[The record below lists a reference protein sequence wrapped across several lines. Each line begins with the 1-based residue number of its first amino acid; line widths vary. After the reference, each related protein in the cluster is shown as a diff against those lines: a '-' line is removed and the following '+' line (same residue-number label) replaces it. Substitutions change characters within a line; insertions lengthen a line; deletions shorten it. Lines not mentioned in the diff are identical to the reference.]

1 MACVSGLTNGVFSYV
16 DCCGI
21 LQTGVSLGESIC
33 LDEAYSGS
41 SFGVYIAS
49 GQSCTQNCNQ
59 GTLSYSFQVTGVCDT
74 SYGQI
79 TFTPSGGIP
88 PYTIDPVTPTGTT
101 LTAQTSSGEITFTG
115 LTGGT
120 YVFRLN
126 DSQGLQNNE
135 LYINTI
141 ISNCFEA
148 NVYGVSGS
156 TCGLSNGYINIT
168 ATTSAS
174 PYTII
179 VYKDGDVFDVSTE
192 ATLPVTY
199 SNLPSGVYY
208 ATVFD
213 YGSVTANTENFVI
226 DSSVGV
232 DFGFWKVNT
241 STCVIDKG
249 KLAVTGLTGTGPYTF
264 LWSNNETTQLVTGLT
279 QGTYSV
285 TVTDALGCSTTK
297 SELIG
302 TADPIGLGL
311 LTAVNP
317 SCFSNDGSLTFTLTG
332 GTVPFYYSASTYE
345 VGYTLSDTFTISNL
359 AGGAYQVLVR
369 DANFCEVIL
378 NGTINTVNGFN
389 VVEIATTQSSCNQ
402 TSGEIGVTIEGANN
416 YYTYA
421 ISGLTTNYTNGIT
434 TQSQTHNFTN
444 LSNDTYLL
452 VISGSGT
459 NCSYS
464 EFITIS
470 SVDKFQVNYTATTAS
485 CGLNNGVI
493 SVEVGTGYTGVLDYV
508 LSDGQSIID
517 TPSTAYTFSNLVSGQ
532 YTLSVTDSENCTV
545 YKDFEITT
553 TGELAFMV
561 NAVDCTG
568 TNDGSATVLINKGNP
583 TFTYEWSD
591 NVPGNPTGSTVTGLS
606 GGTYDVI
613 VTDSSGCS
621 NKQIFDILCGNSN
634 IVSYQ
639 IVNLCVNEFN
649 TQSGNKRGFSEMLNE
664 GFLDLTNGYTN
675 CILSSA
681 TFNCNIDINGTAY
694 TQSFYTTNNFSD
706 VPSDA
711 LWQSTIEGIL
721 SSISEIGS
729 YNVNLINNTL
739 QINSNCDGDSDP
751 LGGKPITIELE
762 IDYTLNCESSG
773 DTMCFNFS
781 SSTYVSNVTASPEGI
796 NNNRPY
802 YTFSRGGITCYVYWD
817 DVYNVW
823 VFSETLGGDID
834 NSFST
839 LDNFYNPNPLSDM
852 TYTWQDG
859 PESGTFKMN
868 TSTSGTCP
876 YKQFQDLTNFEFMT
890 GVPYEFQ

>member
-1 MACVSGLTNGVFSYV
+1 MACVSGLTNGVYSYV
-16 DCCGI
+16 DCCGL
-21 LQTGVSLGESIC
+21 LQTGVSLGQSIC
-33 LDEAYSGS
+33 LDESFTGT
-41 SFGVYIAS
+41 SFGVYIAT
-49 GQSCTQNCNQ
+49 GQTCTQDCNQ
-59 GTLSYSFQVTGVCDT
+59 GTLSYSFQVSGVCDT
-74 SYGQI
+74 GLGTVEI
-79 TFTPSGGIP
+79 AAFGGIP
-88 PYTIDPVTPTGTT
+88 GYTMDPVTPLGSG
-101 LTAQTSSGEITFTG
+101 LSAQTGNGPFTFTG

-141 ISNCFEA
+141 ISDCFVA
-148 NVYGVSGS
+148 NVYDVSGS
-156 TCGLSNGYINIT
+156 TCGVSNGYVNIT

-174 PYTII
+174 PYTVI
-179 VYKDGDVFDVSTE
+179 VYKDGGVFDVSTSP
-192 ATLPVTY
+192 TFPVTY
-199 SNLPSGVYY
+199 SNLSSGVYY

-226 DSSVGV
+226 NESVGV

-241 STCVIDKG
+241 SNCVIDKG

-264 LWSNNETTQLVTGLT
+264 LWSNNETDQLITGLT

-285 TVTDALGCSTTK
+285 TVTDSLGCSTTK
-297 SELIG
+297 SEVIG
-302 TADPIGLGL
+302 AADPIGLGFL
-311 LTAVNP
+311 EANNP

-345 VGYTLSDTFTISNL
+345 VGYTLSNTFTISNL
-359 AGGAYQVLVR
+359 AGGAYQVFVR
-369 DANFCEVIL
+369 DANFCNVML
-378 NGTINTVNGFN
+378 NGTLNSVNGFN
-389 VVEIATTQSSCNQ
+389 VVDIATTQSSCNQ
-402 TSGEIGVTIEGANN
+402 TSGKIKIDIEGANN

-421 ISGLTTNYTNGIT
+421 ISGLTTNNTNGVT
-434 TQSQTHNFTN
+434 TQSQTHTFTD

-452 VISGSGT
+452 VISGAGT

-470 SVDKFQVNYTATTAS
+470 SVEKFQVNYTATTAS
-485 CGLNNGVI
+485 CALNNGTI

-532 YTLSVTDSENCTV
+532 YTLSVTDNENCTV
-545 YKDFEITT
+545 TKDFEITT
-553 TGELAFMV
+553 TGELAFIV

-568 TNDGSATVLINKGNP
+568 TNDGSASVIVNKGNP
-583 TFTYEWSD
+583 TFNYEWSD

-606 GGTYDVI
+606 GGTYTVVVI
-613 VTDSSGCS
+613 DSNGCS
-621 NKQIFDILCGNSN
+621 NKQTFDILCGNSN

-649 TQSGNKRGFSEMLNE
+649 TSSGNKRGFSEMLNE
-664 GFLDLTNGYTN
+664 GFLDLSNKYTN
-675 CILSSA
+675 CVLSSA
-681 TFNCNIDINGTAY
+681 TFNCNIDINGSAY
-694 TQSFYTTNNFSD
+694 TQSFYTTTNFSN

-711 LWQSTIEGIL
+711 LWQTTIESIL

-729 YNVNLINNTL
+729 YNVNLVNNTL

-773 DTMCFNFS
+773 NTMCFSYS
-781 SSTYVSNVTASPEGI
+781 SDTMGYKFEGDPIGI

-802 YTFSRGGITCYVYWD
+802 YYIDYNGFTAYVYWN

-823 VFSETLGGDID
+823 VFSQDLND
-834 NSFST
+834 NIENAYSI
-839 LDNFYNPNPLSDM
+839 LDNFYNASPESDM
-852 TYTWQDG
+852 TYLWEDG
-859 PESGTFKMN
+859 GQSGSYKMGD
-868 TSTSGTCP
+868 STIGSCP
-876 YKQFQDLTNFEFMT
+876 
-890 GVPYEFQ
+890 

>member
-1 MACVSGLTNGVFSYV
+1 MACVSGLTNGVYSYV
-16 DCCGI
+16 DCCGL
-21 LQTGVSLGESIC
+21 LQTGVSLGQSIC
-33 LDEAYSGS
+33 LDESFTGT
-41 SFGVYIAS
+41 SFGVYIAT
-49 GQSCTQNCNQ
+49 GQTCTQDCNQ
-59 GTLSYSFQVTGVCDT
+59 GTLSYSFQVSGVCDT
-74 SYGQI
+74 GLGTVEI
-79 TFTPSGGIP
+79 AAFGGIP
-88 PYTIDPVTPTGTT
+88 GYTMDPVTPLGSG
-101 LTAQTSSGEITFTG
+101 LSAQTGNGPFTFTG

-141 ISNCFEA
+141 ISNCFVA
-148 NVYGVSGS
+148 NVYNVSGS
-156 TCGLSNGYINIT
+156 TCGVSNGYVNIT

-174 PYTII
+174 PYTVI
-179 VYKDGDVFDVSTE
+179 VYKDGGVFDVSTSP
-192 ATLPVTY
+192 TFPVTY
-199 SNLPSGVYY
+199 SNLSSGVYY

-226 DSSVGV
+226 NESVGV

-241 STCVIDKG
+241 SNCVIDKG

-264 LWSNNETTQLVTGLT
+264 LWSNNETDQLITGLT

-285 TVTDALGCSTTK
+285 TVTDSLGCSTTK
-297 SELIG
+297 SEVIG
-302 TADPIGLGL
+302 AADPIGLGFL
-311 LTAVNP
+311 EANNP

-359 AGGAYQVLVR
+359 AGGAYQVFVR
-369 DANFCEVIL
+369 DANFCNVML
-378 NGTINTVNGFN
+378 NGTLNSVNGFN
-389 VVEIATTQSSCNQ
+389 VVDIATTQSSCNQ
-402 TSGEIGVTIEGANN
+402 TSGKIKIDIEGANN

-421 ISGLTTNYTNGIT
+421 ISGLTTNYTNGVT
-434 TQSQTHNFTN
+434 TQSQTHTFND

-452 VISGSGT
+452 VISGAGT

-470 SVDKFQVNYTATTAS
+470 SVEKFQVNYTATTAS
-485 CGLNNGVI
+485 CALNNGTI
-493 SVEVGTGYTGVLDYV
+493 SIEVGTGYTGVLDYV

-532 YTLSVTDSENCTV
+532 YTLSVTDNENCTV
-545 YKDFEITT
+545 TKDFEITT
-553 TGELAFMV
+553 TGELAFIV

-568 TNDGSATVLINKGNP
+568 TNDGSASVIVNKGNP
-583 TFTYEWSD
+583 TFNYEWSD

-606 GGTYDVI
+606 GGTYTVVVI
-613 VTDSSGCS
+613 DSNGCS
-621 NKQIFDILCGNSN
+621 NKQTFDILCGNSN

-649 TQSGNKRGFSEMLNE
+649 TSSGNKRGFSEMLNE
-664 GFLDLTNGYTN
+664 GFLDLSNKYTN
-675 CILSSA
+675 CVLSSA
-681 TFNCNIDINGTAY
+681 TFNCNIDINGSAY
-694 TQSFYTTNNFSD
+694 TQSFYTTTNFSN

-711 LWQSTIEGIL
+711 LWQTTIESIL

-729 YNVNLINNTL
+729 YNVNLVNNTL

-773 DTMCFNFS
+773 NTMCFNFS

-802 YTFSRGGITCYVYWD
+802 YTFPRGGITCYVYWD

-839 LDNFYNPNPLSDM
+839 LDNFYNPNPVSDM

-859 PESGTFKMN
+859 PESDTFKMN

-876 YKQFQDLTNFEFMT
+876 YKQFQTLTNFEFMT

>member
-1 MACVSGLTNGVFSYV
+1 MACVSGLTNGVYSYV
-16 DCCGI
+16 DCCGL
-21 LQTGVSLGESIC
+21 LQTGVSLGQSIC
-33 LDEAYSGS
+33 LDESFTGT
-41 SFGVYIAS
+41 SFGVYIAT
-49 GQSCTQNCNQ
+49 GQTCTQDCNQ
-59 GTLSYSFQVTGVCDT
+59 GTLSYSFQVSGVCDT
-74 SYGQI
+74 GLGTVEI
-79 TFTPSGGIP
+79 AAFGGIP
-88 PYTIDPVTPTGTT
+88 GYTMDPVTPLGSG
-101 LTAQTSSGEITFTG
+101 LSAQTGNGSFTFTG

-141 ISNCFEA
+141 ISNCFVA
-148 NVYGVSGS
+148 NVYNVSGS
-156 TCGLSNGYINIT
+156 TCGVSNGYVNIT

-174 PYTII
+174 PYTVI
-179 VYKDGDVFDVSTE
+179 VYKDGGVFDVSTSP
-192 ATLPVTY
+192 TFPVTY
-199 SNLPSGVYY
+199 SNLSYGVYY

-226 DSSVGV
+226 NESVGV

-241 STCVIDKG
+241 SNCVIDKG

-264 LWSNNETTQLVTGLT
+264 LWSNNETDQLITGLT

-285 TVTDALGCSTTK
+285 TVTDSLGCSTTK
-297 SELIG
+297 SEVIG
-302 TADPIGLGL
+302 AADPIGLGFL
-311 LTAVNP
+311 DANNP

-359 AGGAYQVLVR
+359 AGGAYQVFVR
-369 DANFCEVIL
+369 DANFCNVML
-378 NGTINTVNGFN
+378 NGTLNSVNGFN
-389 VVEIATTQSSCNQ
+389 VVDIATTQSSCNQ
-402 TSGEIGVTIEGANN
+402 TSGKIKIDIEGANN

-421 ISGLTTNYTNGIT
+421 ISGLTTNNTNGVT
-434 TQSQTHNFTN
+434 TQSQTHTFTD

-452 VISGSGT
+452 VISGAGT

-470 SVDKFQVNYTATTAS
+470 SVEKFQVNYTATTAS
-485 CGLNNGVI
+485 CALNNGTI
-493 SVEVGTGYTGVLDYV
+493 SIEVGTGYTGVLDYV

-532 YTLSVTDSENCTV
+532 YTLSVTDNENCTV
-545 YKDFEITT
+545 TKDFEITT
-553 TGELAFMV
+553 TGELAFIV

-568 TNDGSATVLINKGNP
+568 TNDGSASVIVNKGNP
-583 TFTYEWSD
+583 TFNYEWSD

-606 GGTYDVI
+606 GGTYTVVVI
-613 VTDSSGCS
+613 DSNGCS
-621 NKQIFDILCGNSN
+621 NKQTFDILCGNSN

-649 TQSGNKRGFSEMLNE
+649 TSSGNKRGFSEMLNE
-664 GFLDLTNGYTN
+664 GFLDLSNKYTN
-675 CILSSA
+675 CVLSSA
-681 TFNCNIDINGTAY
+681 TFNCNIDINGSAY
-694 TQSFYTTNNFSD
+694 TQSFYTTTNFSN

-711 LWQSTIEGIL
+711 LWQTTIESIL

-729 YNVNLINNTL
+729 YNVNLVNNTL

-773 DTMCFNFS
+773 NTMCFSYS
-781 SSTYVSNVTASPEGI
+781 SDTMGYKFEGVPIGI

-802 YTFSRGGITCYVYWD
+802 YFIDDSGFTAYVYWN

-823 VFSETLGGDID
+823 VFSQHLND
-834 NSFST
+834 NIENAYSI
-839 LDNFYNPNPLSDM
+839 LDNFYNASPESDM
-852 TYTWQDG
+852 TYLWEDG
-859 PESGTFKMN
+859 GQSGSYKMGD
-868 TSTSGTCP
+868 SAIGSCP
-876 YKQFQDLTNFEFMT
+876 
-890 GVPYEFQ
+890 

>member
-1 MACVSGLTNGVFSYV
+1 MACVSGLTNGVYSYV
-16 DCCGI
+16 DCCGL
-21 LQTGVSLGESIC
+21 LQTGVSLGQSIC
-33 LDEAYSGS
+33 LDESFTGT
-41 SFGVYIAS
+41 SFGVYIAT
-49 GQSCTQNCNQ
+49 GQTCTQDCNQ
-59 GTLSYSFQVTGVCDT
+59 GTLSYSFQVSGVCDT
-74 SYGQI
+74 GLGTVEI
-79 TFTPSGGIP
+79 AAFGGIP
-88 PYTIDPVTPTGTT
+88 GYTMDPVTPLGSG
-101 LTAQTSSGEITFTG
+101 LSAQTGNGPFTFTG

-141 ISNCFEA
+141 ISDCFVA
-148 NVYGVSGS
+148 NVYDVSGS
-156 TCGLSNGYINIT
+156 TCGVSNGYVNIT

-174 PYTII
+174 PYTVI
-179 VYKDGDVFDVSTE
+179 VYKDGGVFDVSTSP
-192 ATLPVTY
+192 TFPVTY
-199 SNLPSGVYY
+199 SNLSSGVYY

-226 DSSVGV
+226 NESVGV

-241 STCVIDKG
+241 SNCVIDKG

-264 LWSNNETTQLVTGLT
+264 LWSNNETDQLITGLT

-285 TVTDALGCSTTK
+285 TVTDSLGCSTTK
-297 SELIG
+297 SEVIG
-302 TADPIGLGL
+302 AADPIGLGFL
-311 LTAVNP
+311 EANNP

-345 VGYTLSDTFTISNL
+345 VGYTLSNTFTISNL
-359 AGGAYQVLVR
+359 AGGAYQVFVR
-369 DANFCEVIL
+369 DANFCNVML
-378 NGTINTVNGFN
+378 NGTLNSVNGFN
-389 VVEIATTQSSCNQ
+389 VVDIATTQSSCNQ
-402 TSGEIGVTIEGANN
+402 TSGKIKIDIEGANN

-421 ISGLTTNYTNGIT
+421 ISGLTTNNTNGVT
-434 TQSQTHNFTN
+434 TQSQTHTFTD

-452 VISGSGT
+452 VISGAGT

-470 SVDKFQVNYTATTAS
+470 SVEKFQVNYTATTAS
-485 CGLNNGVI
+485 CALNNGTI

-532 YTLSVTDSENCTV
+532 YTLSVTDNENCTV
-545 YKDFEITT
+545 TKDFEITT
-553 TGELAFMV
+553 TGELAFIV

-568 TNDGSATVLINKGNP
+568 TNDGSASVIVNKGNP
-583 TFTYEWSD
+583 TFNYEWSD

-606 GGTYDVI
+606 GGTYTVVVI
-613 VTDSSGCS
+613 DSNGCS
-621 NKQIFDILCGNSN
+621 NKQTFDILCGNSN

-649 TQSGNKRGFSEMLNE
+649 TSSGNKRGFSEMLNE
-664 GFLDLTNGYTN
+664 GFLDLSNKYTN
-675 CILSSA
+675 CVLSSA
-681 TFNCNIDINGTAY
+681 TFNCNIDINGSAY
-694 TQSFYTTNNFSD
+694 TQSFYTTTKFSD

-711 LWQSTIEGIL
+711 LWQTTIESIL

-729 YNVNLINNTL
+729 YNVNLVNNTL

-773 DTMCFNFS
+773 NTMCFSYS
-781 SSTYVSNVTASPEGI
+781 SDTMGYKFEGDPIGI

-802 YTFSRGGITCYVYWD
+802 YYIDYNGFTAYVYWN

-823 VFSETLGGDID
+823 VFSQDLND
-834 NSFST
+834 NIENAYSI
-839 LDNFYNPNPLSDM
+839 LDNFYNASPESDM
-852 TYTWQDG
+852 TYLWEDG
-859 PESGTFKMN
+859 GQSGSYKMGD
-868 TSTSGTCP
+868 STIGSCP
-876 YKQFQDLTNFEFMT
+876 
-890 GVPYEFQ
+890 